1 MARESRSR
9 ANLDGLADHATARRR
24 RRMVGAVTSRIV
36 ENNHARLRIRD
47 LESQLRDAVDL
58 LRRMQRDRDTWRG
71 LALELRETLAEA
83 GCPE

>member
-1 MARESRSR
+1 MT
-9 ANLDGLADHATARRR
+9 N
-24 RRMVGAVTSRIV
+24 RIV

-71 LALELRETLAEA
+71 LALELRETLAES
-83 GCPE
+83 GYPE

>member
-1 MARESRSR
+1 MT
-9 ANLDGLADHATARRR
+9 N
-24 RRMVGAVTSRIV
+24 RIV

-47 LESQLRDAVDL
+47 LESQLRSTVAL